1 MNIDEVQE
9 SPAITMANEKKEGIS
24 TDTTKSL
31 PQFAAGCDSGHPGR
45 VDPGRVSIVDAAG
58 GSSLGCPQGRVPWQG
73 GFLPPCQGSHLATG
87 VAVSYTHLTLPTI
100 RLV

>member
-1 MNIDEVQE
+1 MNEVQE

-58 GSSLGCPQGRVPWQG
+58 GSSLGRPQGRVPWQG
-73 GFLPPCQGSHLATG
+73 GFLPPCPGFRPDEKGGRGSRIPDQG
-87 VAVSYTHLTLPTI
+87 TL
-100 RLV
+100 V

>member
-1 MNIDEVQE
+1 MNMNEVQE

-58 GSSLGCPQGRVPWQG
+58 GSS
-73 GFLPPCQGSHLATG
+73 
-87 VAVSYTHLTLPTI
+87 
-100 RLV
+100 